1 MIPIRE
7 SAGVT
12 SFRGMTLTRFLVL
25 AQRKQSAYRG
35 GMSPHVLVRNVPADI
50 HAVLVARA
58 QAAGQSL
65 QEYLLGLLTQV
76 SSQPTMAE
84 VVEKIRHTISSRPDI
99 AISTED
105 VVSMIRAGREDNP
118 AAERPR

>member
-1 MIPIRE
+1 MICVRE

-12 SFRGMTLTRFLVL
+12 SFRGMWLTGFLML

-65 QEYLLGLLTQV
+65 QEYLLGVFTQV

-84 VVEKIRHTISSRPDI
+84 VVENIRHTLSSRTDI
-99 AISTED
+99 SISPED
-105 VVSMIRAGREDNP
+105 VVSIIREGREDSS
-118 AAERPR
+118 ADEHPR